1 MKTSAARGGAWRLR
15 RRLQQRP
22 QASAAS
28 ASSTSPTYRSFRDSD
43 VSLSA
48 AAAPLVASARRSI
61 GARLDRLAA
70 DWYGAETLGV
80 ATAPSE
86 TPTPPPP
93 RLAARATTCADLSGV
108 GVAGAGSAAR
118 RFFKLLGSFLFLF
131 SIGTL
136 FCFS

>member
-28 ASSTSPTYRSFRDSD
+28 ASSASPTYRSFRDSD

-70 DWYGAETLGV
+70 DWYGADTLGV
-80 ATAPSE
+80 ATPPSE
-86 TPTPPPP
+86 TPPPP

-118 RFFKLLGSFLFLF
+118 RFFKLLGSFLILF